1 MTEEERLQ
9 TNLDYEGGALEVS
22 MEERKK
28 RQEIMAR
35 RAGDDLKKKW
45 ADGDRAALDAQVKL
59 PPIISEPRCHTCK
72 SEYRVY
78 IEREILKG
86 TSWRAIGDSLP
97 VKIDRRGIAKHYKE
111 HMRVEQATIRAVLED
126 EANLLSQNVEEGV
139 KGAFT
144 LRGAL
149 DVLIRKAYQ
158 DALEG
163 ITTVEP
169 KDLIQMIK
177 LYNDMNVESG
187 GTAVEEAKTAI
198 RIFVDA
204 IQNVLIKGD
213 IIDRELGHTL
223 LQAIND
229 ETINLRQ
236 EEDIEMEMERQLRL
250 PRAVD

>member
-1 MTEEERLQ
+1 MTED
-9 TNLDYEGGALEVS
+9 LDSQEFGVS
-22 MEERKK
+22 DEERKK

-35 RAGDDLKKKW
+35 RSGDELKKKW
-45 ADGDRAALDAQVKL
+45 ADTDRASLEQQIKL
-59 PPIISEPRCHTCK
+59 PPIISESRCHTCQ

-86 TSWRAIGDSLP
+86 TSYRAIGDSLP
-97 VKIDRRGIAKHYKE
+97 IKIDRRGIAKHYKE
-111 HMRVEQATIRAVLED
+111 HMRVEQAAIRAVLED
-126 EANLLSQNVEEGV
+126 EAQLLSQNVEEGV
-139 KGAFT
+139 RGAFT

-163 ITTVEP
+163 VTTVEP

-177 LYNDMNVESG
+177 LYNDMNVEVG
-187 GTAVEEAKTAI
+187 GTAVEEAKTSI
-198 RIFVDA
+198 RIFVEA
-204 IQNVLIKGD
+204 IQNVLIKGEGD
-213 IIDRELGHTL
+213 LIDRELGHQL

-229 ETINLRQ
+229 ETIHLRK